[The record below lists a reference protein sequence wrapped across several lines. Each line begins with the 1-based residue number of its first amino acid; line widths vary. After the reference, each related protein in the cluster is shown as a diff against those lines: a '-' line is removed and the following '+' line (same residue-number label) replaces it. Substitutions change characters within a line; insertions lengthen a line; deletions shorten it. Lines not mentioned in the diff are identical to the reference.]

1 MRTGIIFV
9 LLFTWLAGP
18 VRGQSI
24 FGLHGVV
31 GVNASQIQGDLL
43 AGFDKVGICGGLRG
57 TVELKEPFGLSVELL
72 YSERGSRP
80 DIFGDVFDPDINVT
94 LRYLDLPVYITYSD
108 WRDPEEGYHKAFALA
123 GISAGRL
130 IEASTFDAFNESEM
144 DLDSLAMEFNQNDLS
159 WLLGFGFRLSNRFII
174 SARYTRSITLLL
186 NAEKK
191 GINANSLRVF
201 FLSFRGEY
209 VF

>member
-1 MRTGIIFV
+1 MRTSVFIAM
-9 LLFTWLAGP
+9 LFMGLSGP
-18 VRGQSI
+18 LQGQSI
-24 FGLHGVV
+24 FGLHGVL
-31 GVNASQIQGDLL
+31 GVNASQIRGDLL

-57 TVELKEPFGLSVELL
+57 TVELKEPLGLSVELL

-94 LRYLDLPVYITYSD
+94 LRYLEMPVYLTYSD
-108 WRDPEEGYHKAFALA
+108 WRDTEDGYHKAFALA
-123 GISAGRL
+123 GISLGRL
-130 IEASTFDAFNESEM
+130 IESSTFDAFNEAEM

-159 WLLGFGFRLSNRFII
+159 WLVGFGFRLSNRFII

-191 GINANSLRVF
+191 GLNTNSLRVF